1 MTHLKVR
8 LNRQEMLECRQA
20 ATLRWQLSRAMGVPN
35 QRKDGKRN
43 DNDVD
48 QLGIKGETAVAKV
61 LGCQHNV
68 FQYSSDYGV
77 DMFLGDISI
86 DVKTTFHQKGK
97 LLFKSLD
104 AFKSKCSVLVT
115 ASDEEDVMII
125 AGYIPKKIFKEEAQH
140 ENLGGYGPCYTM
152 EQIYLK
158 PIESLWKIYQEMR
171 FE

>member
-8 LNRQEMLECRQA
+8 LTKQEMLECKQA

-35 QRKDGKRN
+35 QRKDTNRN

-61 LGCQHNV
+61 LECRHNV

-77 DMFLGDISI
+77 DMFLGNISI
-86 DVKTTFHQKGK
+86 DVKTTFHQTGK

-104 AFKSKCSVLVT
+104 AFKAGCSVLVT
-115 ASDEEDVMII
+115 ASDDDDVMII
-125 AGYIPKKIFKEEAQH
+125 AGYIPRRVFLEKAQ
-140 ENLGGYGPCYTM
+140 ETDLGGYGPCFTM
-152 EQIYLK
+152 EQIYLR
-158 PIESLWKIYQEMR
+158 PIESLWKRHQEKK
-171 FE
+171 FQ

>member
-20 ATLRWQLSRAMGVPN
+20 ATLRWQSRAMGVPN

-48 QLGIKGETAVAKV
+48 QLGIKGEAAVAKV

-68 FQYSSDYGV
+68 FQYSSDFGV

-86 DVKTTFHQKGK
+86 DVKTTFHQNGK

-125 AGYIPKKIFKEEAQH
+125 AGYIPRKIF
-140 ENLGGYGPCYTM
+140 
-152 EQIYLK
+152 
-158 PIESLWKIYQEMR
+158 
-171 FE
+171 